1 MGRARNIGFYALF
14 SKIFCFRLQI
24 GVSYQ
29 LLKERGSKLAQ
40 IFACGIKIDA
50 AFGSGISAVT
60 SKLMPFWLPPHLFPV
75 GEANYQGVFEK
86 TFKNSVA
93 ARKSGY
99 CPFTYSMFESH
110 FVTPSLIP
118 SGKGIFLSS
127 FQKNSAHLTHIW
139 KPFCQPIRRGFL
151 LQFLT
156 ATFATEKRHDFWK
169 NFPSTLYRNFRSRK
183 TTYFPKLFQKM
194 FSPLYRT
201 FSGKKR
207 THFFK
212 KVFLNLY
219 RKFFWA
225 NLNTGKKLSSTPI
238 PQHLSRKSNPHFRN
252 YCSITATGTFE
263 VQNGTPIQKKA

>member
-50 AFGSGISAVT
+50 AFGSGISAVA

-75 GEANYQGVFEK
+75 GEAIYQGVFEK

-118 SGKGIFLSS
+118 SGKGSSLSS
-127 FQKNSAHLTHIW
+127 FQKIFRSLNPHLETV
-139 KPFCQPIRRGFL
+139 L
-151 LQFLT
+151 
-156 ATFATEKRHDFWK
+156 
-169 NFPSTLYRNFRSRK
+169 STCPAKISPTIPYSNFRSRK

-212 KVFLNLY
+212 KASCSY
-219 RKFFWA
+219 TASFF
-225 NLNTGKKLSSTPI
+225 GRI
-238 PQHLSRKSNPHFRN
+238 
-252 YCSITATGTFE
+252 
-263 VQNGTPIQKKA
+263 

>member
-1 MGRARNIGFYALF
+1 MKTRFLWMILKISLPSGRHRERRKLNHFDKFLYFLPQRVAIEKRQKLRGKWKYLFYPSRGRARKIGFYALF
-14 SKIFCFRLQI
+14 SKIICFRLKI

-50 AFGSGISAVT
+50 AFGSGISAVA

-75 GEANYQGVFEK
+75 GEAIYQGVFEK

-93 ARKSGY
+93 ARESGY

-110 FVTPSLIP
+110 FVPPS
-118 SGKGIFLSS
+118 KRFL
-127 FQKNSAHLTHIW
+127 HLTHTG

-212 KVFLNLY
+212 KASCSY
-219 RKFFWA
+219 TASFF
-225 NLNTGKKLSSTPI
+225 GRI
-238 PQHLSRKSNPHFRN
+238 
-252 YCSITATGTFE
+252 
-263 VQNGTPIQKKA
+263 

>member
-50 AFGSGISAVT
+50 AFGSGISAVA

-75 GEANYQGVFEK
+75 GEAIYQGVFEK

-93 ARKSGY
+93 ARESGY

-156 ATFATEKRHDFWK
+156 ATFAAEKRHDFWK
-169 NFPSTLYRNFRSRK
+169 NSPTTLYRNFRSRK

-201 FSGKKR
+201 FLSQKR
-207 THFFK
+207 KHFFK
-212 KVFLNLY
+212 KVSY
-219 RKFFWA
+219 
-225 NLNTGKKLSSTPI
+225 S
-238 PQHLSRKSNPHFRN
+238 
-252 YCSITATGTFE
+252 YTAAF
-263 VQNGTPIQKKA
+263 ILKI